1 MEIQIPPFREKRRF
15 GRVKIPQPMM
25 CQVYVPHSRKF
36 RGYRGLIQNIGLE
49 GIYFVCDEKPPLEK
63 DDIRHLIFNVIYNY
77 QKIYRLN
84 FHALV
89 VRIEDQGSKF
99 AVAIKFLS
107 DPIYY
112 PIKEIDSELRFL
124 DETRIMYQN
133 YELYRETYEIVKRTA
148 NIRTEKIANIKKLI
162 DKDLYEID
170 IEKLAQNFIGNISK
184 RMSRPIK
191 DKDDI

>member
-1 MEIQIPPFREKRRF
+1 MEIQIPPFREKRHF

-25 CQVYVPHSRKF
+25 CQVYVPHSREF

-89 VRIEDQGSKF
+89 VRIEDHGSQF
-99 AVAIKFLS
+99 AIAIKFLS

-112 PIKEIDSELRFL
+112 PIKEIASELPFL

-133 YELYRETYEIVKRTA
+133 YRLFRKAYEIIKRTA
-148 NIRTEKIANIKKLI
+148 NIRTEKITDIKKLI
-162 DKDLYEID
+162 DQDLYEID

-184 RMSRPIK
+184 RISRPK
-191 DKDDI
+191 DKDNI